1 MNAESIGA
9 TLLSQ
14 GSASNAADRRDL
26 GLRLYLVALALLAFF
41 VATVLNG
48 ALPLR
53 LLDPTWLEGMVQ
65 LLLSQAFLALI
76 ALVLLHLAVVLN
88 PESLRLR
95 KRRDRYARF
104 ALAAALGYLLLI
116 PLHLGATWGIL
127 YRQNASGQEQ
137 QRLQGQAVIG
147 QLRQAITAS
156 TSHQDLA
163 QRLAALPIRQR
174 EASPADLA
182 LPFPQR
188 QRNLL
193 EGLARSEVQL
203 TSVASTP
210 PPIPLAALGQA
221 ALRVIPSALAL
232 AGGFAALAIGQRG
245 RQAHEEEAYFE
256 TLGRDAAG

>member
-1 MNAESIGA
+1 LNPESIGVA
-9 TLLSQ
+9 LPSQ

-41 VATVLNG
+41 VATILNG

-65 LLLSQAFLALI
+65 LLFSQAFLPLI
-76 ALVLLHLAVVLN
+76 ALMLLHLAVVLN

-116 PLHLGATWGIL
+116 PLHLGATWGRL
-127 YRQNASGQEQ
+127 NWQNASGQEQ
-137 QRLQGQAVIG
+137 QRLQGLAVIG

-156 TSHQDLA
+156 TSHQGLA

-174 EASPADLA
+174 ETSPADLA

-193 EGLARSEVQL
+193 EGLARSEADL
-203 TSVASTP
+203 SRAASTP
-210 PPIPLAALGQA
+210 APIPWPGLIEA
-221 ALRVIPSALAL
+221 ALRVIPAALAL
-232 AGGFAALAIGQRG
+232 AGGFAALAIGHAG
-245 RQAHEEEAYFE
+245 RQALEEEAYFE
-256 TLGRDAAG
+256 TLGRDADG